1 MEKIEII
8 ERIETEKI
16 KEITGKELKELEIK
30 KRWMRKV
37 ERKIKI
43 WNNKKDFGEN
53 QIQLKKK

>member
-30 KRWMRKV
+30 KR
-37 ERKIKI
+37 
-43 WNNKKDFGEN
+43 
-53 QIQLKKK
+53 